1 MICRMIIYFTGTEN
15 SKQVADRLG
24 LLTGDEVVDSRPLM
38 KAGKAGA
45 FQSDRPHV
53 FCCPTYSWQVPLIF
67 RDWIRKSSFEG
78 NHQAYFLLTCGSDTG
93 NALRYVKELC
103 QEKSFAFLGFRTIVM
118 PENYLALFP
127 TPDPQSAQAIL
138 ERALPVIDEAAMYIQ
153 EARPLPAEDKH
164 LFDGLKSSLVHDF
177 FFRFMVKADPFYV
190 TDACIGCGKC
200 ARVCVCNNIHL
211 EGDATASKKA
221 QATGTTQTK
230 VGGESKMGSQVSS
243 KAGRQ
248 APRPVWGK
256 NCTHCM
262 ACIAGCP
269 VQAIEYGNK
278 TQKRHRYWC
287 HRFFS
292 DQSLGSPD
300 PERLK

>member
-1 MICRMIIYFTGTEN
+1 MIIYFTGTEN

-24 LLTGDEVVDSRPLM
+24 LLTGDEVVDSRPLI

-45 FQSDRPHV
+45 FQSDRPYV

-67 RDWIRKSSFEG
+67 RNWIRKSSFEG

-93 NALRYVKELC
+93 NALRYVKDLC

-138 ERALPVIDEAAMYIQ
+138 ERALPVIDEAAMYIR
-153 EARPLPAEDKH
+153 ESRPLPAEDKH

-177 FFRFMVKADPFYV
+177 FFRFMVKADPFYA

-211 EGDATASKKA
+211 EGGVEGNTATKGLA
-221 QATGTTQTK
+221 
-230 VGGESKMGSQVSS
+230 GGQG
-243 KAGRQ
+243 
-248 APRPVWGK
+248 RPVWGK

-287 HRFFS
+287 PRFFS

-300 PERLK
+300 PERSK